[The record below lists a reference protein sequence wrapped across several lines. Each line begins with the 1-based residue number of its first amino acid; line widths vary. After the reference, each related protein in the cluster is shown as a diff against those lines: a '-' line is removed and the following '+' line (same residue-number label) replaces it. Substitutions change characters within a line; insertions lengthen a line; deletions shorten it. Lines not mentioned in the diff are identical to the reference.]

1 MSSEMHVPWGNE
13 WISVVVSYANAM
25 FMQKLYVT
33 TPSSHPSWRVHRCT
47 SCAEGDEQY
56 CENGATF
63 TYNSDETNVAG
74 VKTRGG
80 YADHVVVDQK
90 CASGPPNAQPRPWP
104 SF

>member
-1 MSSEMHVPWGNE
+1 MVKALRQHLAHIPAFG
-13 WISVVVSYANAM
+13 A
-25 FMQKLYVT
+25 
-33 TPSSHPSWRVHRCT
+33 HRCT

-56 CENGATF
+56 CENGATL

-90 CASGPPNAQPRPWP
+90 CVHAPQTLSRALGHLPSPDLNISQPF
-104 SF
+104 SISLTLTIKV